1 MMPLYPV
8 ISQKFLEASIFSGV
22 NVFFCPIHDGKFY
35 IIFSVSITIS
45 YKGCY
50 RGGMMK
56 TFKLVSFRIRDKTG
70 KRIQIPLVDGL
81 AINQENERRTWLLE
95 VFFDKKYLPYF
106 EVYQKNEGF
115 PVSVK
120 ITREENDPAFFQVRV
135 VSWKTIDRYAT
146 VLMEGNIRPRHI
158 KYAEELLETLI
169 QQGLAGD
176 ELLEEFKKAMAEF
189 RNTVKR

>member
-1 MMPLYPV
+1 MPPV
-8 ISQKFLEASIFSGV
+8 SCRFSEILGGQYFSGL
-22 NVFFCPIHDGKFY
+22 NAFFCPIHDGKFY